1 MKEKPW
7 LSGPKEILHHAMQLI
22 SYNNESNYRLAFLI
36 IDNAVELIM
45 KTYLSLPE
53 RVTGLKISRKDYDEN
68 TQSFPNLLRFLEK
81 NAPEKVHGFDFNVIE
96 WYHRIRN
103 QLYHQGNGV
112 TVEKEKVFQY
122 LEIAKDLLRQLFGYE
137 LTHEEKSEYGMLIEF
152 LQAWYEFEKLIIEIK
167 VSELTE
173 GVYTYVF
180 QDLED
185 LLDYYLHIVGM
196 NMNTELFVERSMLD
210 WLYRTRIEILQGKV
224 DLRTTIDRPMID
236 SLFSLIHK
244 ARMYMIENN

>member
-81 NAPEKVHGFDFNVIE
+81 NAPEKVHGFDLGLDN
-96 WYHRIRN
+96 
-103 QLYHQGNGV
+103 
-112 TVEKEKVFQY
+112 
-122 LEIAKDLLRQLFGYE
+122 
-137 LTHEEKSEYGMLIEF
+137 
-152 LQAWYEFEKLIIEIK
+152 KL
-167 VSELTE
+167 
-173 GVYTYVF
+173 
-180 QDLED
+180 
-185 LLDYYLHIVGM
+185 
-196 NMNTELFVERSMLD
+196 
-210 WLYRTRIEILQGKV
+210 
-224 DLRTTIDRPMID
+224 P
-236 SLFSLIHK
+236 
-244 ARMYMIENN
+244 